1 MEDPNKF
8 YRILIKFMDEQYVES
23 FINEGL
29 LFMNN
34 IDFFKDYEDAG
45 EALRGDVH
53 EGLAASYKAEEL
65 TIKFGDHTLEGAI
78 GKVDVRYNREGE
90 TNIYSMTRI
99 SDGNILDAG
108 DEGLFLS
115 DKFKKFG
122 NRAVLIAGSNIVEFE
137 RRLQS
142 ALSEQADIYSELEK
156 GRASQQ
162 VSYLDRNKHH
172 GKMDIYN
179 KFDDYAW
186 QYEWRIAF
194 KQANP
199 KGPYPLKIGNLSDIA
214 QVFET
219 DALINEPMKLV
230 EKNL

>member
-8 YRILIKFMDEQYVES
+8 YRVLIKFMDEQYVES

-34 IDFFKDYEDAG
+34 IDFFKDYEDAD

-53 EGLAASYKAEEL
+53 EGLAASYKAEGL
-65 TIKFGDHTLEGAI
+65 TITYGDHVLEGAI
-78 GKVDVRYNREGE
+78 GKVDVRANRDGD

-99 SDGNILDAG
+99 SDGKVLDAG

-115 DKFKKFG
+115 EKFKKFG
-122 NRAVLIAGSNIVEFE
+122 NRAVLITGSNIVEFE
-137 RRLQS
+137 KRLRT
-142 ALSEQADIYSELEK
+142 ALSEQADIYSEFEE
-156 GRASQQ
+156 GRVSKQ
-162 VSYLDRNKHH
+162 VLYLDRNTHH
-172 GKMDIYN
+172 GKMDVYN

-186 QYEWRIAF
+186 QHEWRIAF
-194 KQANP
+194 KQTKT
-199 KGPYPLKIGNLSDIA
+199 KGPYPLKIGSLSDIA

-219 DALINEPMKLV
+219 DALINESMKLV